1 MSFRKKIMYSFGLIL
16 LVSVMVLLLLFGKSY
31 HQGKTMELE
40 HMREANGQ
48 MSLNS
53 DTMLSDVD
61 SFRYIHFTDDKI
73 RNLLYTKDREIDEKA
88 YEKSEEELGE
98 RLKLLVNLGKYT
110 LRASLV
116 TTDGRS
122 YSNTDVSQ
130 EYIDRMAS
138 FAKKKK
144 WERNKEI
151 MVGSVRKEQIN
162 LVPYTVVSIVSPVWG
177 IMEREPLAYLY
188 VDMDF
193 RKIKNQWKRT
203 EQISKSFEFMI
214 MNEVQIYYDT
224 NQETMSDEKV
234 QQLKGDMTNWIK
246 EGKTE
251 GVLLV
256 HGKRCMTSMLR
267 DENTGLYFIQY
278 YPTVC
283 LMKRILSGM
292 WLSWTM
298 ILIVLAITATGVILF
313 VNRVSRPLVEL
324 SKVMGEAARTPG
336 EKEIVALYQTA
347 EPVQNDE
354 VGQMIN
360 SYNEM
365 AKRIN
370 DKIMKEYV
378 YQLRQKQTELRML
391 QFQINPHFL
400 YNALNTISS
409 IAELQDVEY
418 IPEIATCLSE
428 MFRYNI
434 SSETCV
440 ALGRELKQM
449 ENYAAIQKIRF
460 PERFELD
467 IQVDA
472 SIREDCYVLKFI
484 LQPVVE
490 NAYKY
495 AFTKKGKK
503 DRISIWSSKTE
514 DGDLLLMVQ
523 DNGIGMS
530 EEKTAELNTM
540 LKKEIEPKENARI
553 GLRNVNARIKNYY
566 GEKYG
571 IQVESCPGSFT
582 RVTIRLKV
590 LSRKEIEEQI

>member
-1 MSFRKKIMYSFGLIL
+1 MSFRKKIMYSFGLIFM
-16 LVSVMVLLLLFGKSY
+16 VSVIVLILLFGKSY
-31 HQGKTMELE
+31 HQGRIMELE

-53 DTMLSDVD
+53 DTMISDID
-61 SFRYIHFTDDKI
+61 LFRYIHFTDDKI
-73 RNLLYTKDREIDEKA
+73 RNLLYTEDRDIDKKA
-88 YEKSEEELGE
+88 YETAEEELEE
-98 RLKLLVNLGKYT
+98 RLKLLVDIGKYT

-116 TTDGRS
+116 TMDGRS
-122 YSNTDVSQ
+122 YSNTGVSE
-130 EYIDRMAS
+130 EYINRMAA
-138 FAKKKK
+138 FAETKE
-144 WERNKEI
+144 WERSKEI
-151 MVGSVRKEQIN
+151 MVGPVRTEQIN
-162 LVPYTVVSIVSPVWG
+162 LVPYTVVSMVSPVWG
-177 IMEREPLAYLY
+177 IMEEKPLAYLY
-188 VDMDF
+188 IDMDF

-203 EQISKSFEFMI
+203 EQINKSFEFMI
-214 MNEVQIYYDT
+214 LNETQIYYGT
-224 NQETMSDEKV
+224 EQERLPDKNI
-234 QQLKGDMTNWIK
+234 QQLKRDITAWIK

-251 GVLLV
+251 GVLSIC
-256 HGKRCMTSMLR
+256 GKRCMASILR
-267 DENTGLYFIQY
+267 NEDTGLYFIQY
-278 YPTVC
+278 YPNVY

-292 WLSWTM
+292 WLSWVM
-298 ILIVLAITATGVILF
+298 ILLVLTATATGVILF
-313 VNRVSRPLVEL
+313 VNRVSQPLVEL
-324 SKVMGEAARTPG
+324 SKVMSEAARTPG
-336 EKEIVALYQTA
+336 EKEIVALYQA
-347 EPVQNDE
+347 EFPAQHDE

-370 DKIMKEYV
+370 DKVMKEYV

-409 IAELQDVEY
+409 IAELQDVDY

-440 ALGRELKQM
+440 VLGRELKQM

-460 PERFELD
+460 PERFDMD
-467 IQVDA
+467 IQVDDFA
-472 SIREDCYVLKFI
+472 RECYVLKFI
-484 LQPVVE
+484 LQPIVE

-503 DRISIWSSKTE
+503 DRISIWSSKTT

-523 DNGIGMS
+523 DNGVGMS
-530 EEKTAELNTM
+530 EEKITELNAM
-540 LKKEIEPKENARI
+540 LETNIEPKENTGI

-571 IQVESCPGSFT
+571 IQVESCSGSFT
-582 RVTIRLKV
+582 RVTVRLKI
-590 LSRKEIEEQI
+590 LSRKEIEEQV

>member
-16 LVSVMVLLLLFGKSY
+16 MVSVIVLILLFGKSY
-31 HQGKTMELE
+31 HQGRIMELE

-53 DTMLSDVD
+53 DTMISDID
-61 SFRYIHFTDDKI
+61 LFRYIHFTDDKM
-73 RNLLYTKDREIDEKA
+73 RNLLYTEDRDIDEKA
-88 YEKSEEELGE
+88 YEAAEEELEE
-98 RLKLLVNLGKYT
+98 RLKLLVDIGKYT

-116 TTDGRS
+116 TMDGRS
-122 YSNTDVSQ
+122 YSNTGVSE
-130 EYIDRMAS
+130 EYINRMAA
-138 FAKKKK
+138 FAETKE
-144 WERNKEI
+144 WERSKEI
-151 MVGSVRKEQIN
+151 MVGPVKTEQIN
-162 LVPYTVVSIVSPVWG
+162 LVPYTVVSMVSPVWG
-177 IMEREPLAYLY
+177 IMEEKPLAYLY
-188 VDMDF
+188 IDMDF

-203 EQISKSFEFMI
+203 EQINKSFEFMI
-214 MNEVQIYYDT
+214 LNETQIYYDT
-224 NQETMSDEKV
+224 EQERLPDKNI
-234 QQLKGDMTNWIK
+234 QQLKKDITAWIK

-251 GVLLV
+251 GVLSIC
-256 HGKRCMTSMLR
+256 GKRCMASILR
-267 DENTGLYFIQY
+267 NEDTGLYFIQY
-278 YPTVC
+278 YPNVY

-292 WLSWTM
+292 WLSWVM
-298 ILIVLAITATGVILF
+298 ILLVLAVTATGVILF
-313 VNRVSRPLVEL
+313 VNRVSQPLVEL
-324 SKVMGEAARTPG
+324 SKVMSEAARTPG
-336 EKEIVALYQTA
+336 EKEIVALYQA
-347 EPVQNDE
+347 EFPAQHDE

-370 DKIMKEYV
+370 DKVMKEYV

-409 IAELQDVEY
+409 IAELQDVDY

-440 ALGRELKQM
+440 VLGRELKQM
-449 ENYAAIQKIRF
+449 ENYAVIQKIRF
-460 PERFELD
+460 PERFDMD
-467 IQVDA
+467 IQVDDFA
-472 SIREDCYVLKFI
+472 RECYVLKFI
-484 LQPVVE
+484 LQPIVE

-503 DRISIWSSKTE
+503 DRISIWSSKTT

-523 DNGIGMS
+523 DNGVGMS
-530 EEKTAELNTM
+530 EEKIKELNAM
-540 LKKEIEPKENARI
+540 LETNIEPKENTGI

-571 IQVESCPGSFT
+571 IQVESCPGRFT
-582 RVTIRLKV
+582 RVTVRLKI
-590 LSRKEIEEQI
+590 LSRKEIEEQV